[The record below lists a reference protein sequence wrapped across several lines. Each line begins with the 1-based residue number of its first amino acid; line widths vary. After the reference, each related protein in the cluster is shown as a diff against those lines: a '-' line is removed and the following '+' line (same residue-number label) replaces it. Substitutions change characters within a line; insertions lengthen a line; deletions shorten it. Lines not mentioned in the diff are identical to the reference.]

1 MAIIVAY
8 IFPRMFKR
16 RVGSGDE
23 EAWTGGL
30 AVAAG
35 IVDRFSV
42 HYRIQNI
49 KPQEED
55 RYR

>member
-1 MAIIVAY
+1 M
-8 IFPRMFKR
+8 
-16 RVGSGDE
+16 
-23 EAWTGGL
+23 
-30 AVAAG
+30 G